1 MAAQMSAQLQ
11 CTCNFDQKRL
21 TFEAWQCKSVWMS
34 AVQAISQA
42 QPVAPA
48 HGSGTRPSI
57 IQGISCLE
65 AQVCSDL
72 LEQSTTAAGLLQLET
87 SHACST
93 NAICQAAQGLGCGS
107 QVQAPHISQ
116 ACPYFPGSM
125 MSADS
130 FGVTFAQQPE
140 QPLAHLR

>member
-93 NAICQAAQGLGCGS
+93 NAICQAAQGSGMRQSGTGS
-107 QVQAPHISQ
+107 AYQ
-116 ACPYFPGSM
+116 PGLSILPWFN
-125 MSADS
+125 DECR
-130 FGVTFAQQPE
+130 Q
-140 QPLAHLR
+140 LRRHLRAAA